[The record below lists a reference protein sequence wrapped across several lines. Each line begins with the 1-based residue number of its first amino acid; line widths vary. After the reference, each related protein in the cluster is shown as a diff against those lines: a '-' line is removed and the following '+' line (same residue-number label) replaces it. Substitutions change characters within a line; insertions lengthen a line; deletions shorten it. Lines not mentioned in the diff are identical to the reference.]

1 MVTVAHHSPHVL
13 DALVFLSSQAVFFAF
28 AWLFLVKQLFQDYRR
43 QLSSTKPP
51 AATQYGVQILFCLT
65 LTFSCTLF
73 ELIIFEITDVLDRD
87 TRWLYWKL
95 TIYVILTLVIFVLP
109 YYQFLLLLSNLGSG
123 RHRHRWLGATVSW
136 LVYFYFFWRVGEKFP
151 IQTNQ
156 LTSQNWLA
164 IEPAMARVGVFGVTL
179 MAILSGFGAV
189 NSPYTTLFVFV
200 RQVTASQIQTVERKL
215 TQTTGILHSKQQ
227 QLIEEER
234 RVQAGQ
240 ASHGLMKR
248 MVHSVTGTLG
258 LGAQASLHRLRE
270 EIQMLEN
277 ISQRIQA
284 DLETLH
290 FEKHRYDETRTF
302 KGQYFNFLG
311 YIFSVYCVYKVVMAF
326 INIVFHRIGKTDPIT
341 YGLTLAATHANIQSL
356 DVPFWSQQLSFWFV
370 GIMVVCSIRSL
381 LLQIIK
387 FFKVFTGTISPAN
400 VVLLLA
406 QLMGVYFLSSVLLLR
421 MSLPPEFR
429 MIIQDVLGTIEFHF
443 YQRWFDVIFLVSAL
457 TSMAFVYFV
466 HQVQVD
472 AHHALTLG
480 HDDDTDWEAI
490 ELGTRPQSSG
500 DYTNAYG
507 LAKDHFDDVTLSYP
521 SSVETANSY
530 RTNIPDPIMEN
541 PKAPG
546 TSRALHSDPRR
557 RW

>member
-1 MVTVAHHSPHVL
+1 
-13 DALVFLSSQAVFFAF
+13 
-28 AWLFLVKQLFQDYRR
+28 
-43 QLSSTKPP
+43 
-51 AATQYGVQILFCLT
+51 
-65 LTFSCTLF
+65 
-73 ELIIFEITDVLDRD
+73 
-87 TRWLYWKL
+87 
-95 TIYVILTLVIFVLP
+95 
-109 YYQFLLLLSNLGSG
+109 
-123 RHRHRWLGATVSW
+123 
-136 LVYFYFFWRVGEKFP
+136 
-151 IQTNQ
+151 
-156 LTSQNWLA
+156 
-164 IEPAMARVGVFGVTL
+164 MARVGVFGVTL

-200 RQVTASQIQTVERKL
+200 RQVTAAQIQTVERKL

-234 RVQAGQ
+234 RVQADQ
-240 ASHGLMKR
+240 ASHRLMKR
-248 MVHSVTGTLG
+248 MVHSMTGTLG

-290 FEKHRYDETRTF
+290 FEKHRYDEIRTF

-326 INIVFHRIGKTDPIT
+326 INIVFHRVGKTDPIT

-370 GIMVVCSIRSL
+370 GIMVVCSIRGL

-387 FFKVFTGTISPAN
+387 FFKVFTGTVSPAN

-466 HQVQVD
+466 HQAQID
-472 AHHALTLG
+472 SHHALTLG

-490 ELGTRPQSSG
+490 ELGTRPQSFG
-500 DYTNAYG
+500 DYANDYG
-507 LAKDHFDDVTLSYP
+507 LAKDHFEDVTLSYP
-521 SSVETANSY
+521 SSTDVAGSSMMTAPNSMAGNSQ
-530 RTNIPDPIMEN
+530 TS
-541 PKAPG
+541 G
-546 TSRALHSDPRR
+546 TFRALHSDPRR